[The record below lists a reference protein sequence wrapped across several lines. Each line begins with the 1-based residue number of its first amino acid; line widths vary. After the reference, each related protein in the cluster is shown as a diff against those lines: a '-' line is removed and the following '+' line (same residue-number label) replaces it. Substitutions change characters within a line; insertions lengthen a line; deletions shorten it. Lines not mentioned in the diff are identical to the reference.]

1 MKKTYFYC
9 LLIVLFLPSA
19 YAEEKLRIAILY
31 QHPVN
36 AGGWSQSHEQAR
48 LAIDDLYGG
57 KVETA
62 IVENVTP
69 GPDTI
74 RVLTRLS
81 REGYDM
87 IFATSFGHMNPVAR
101 VARQFPGVI
110 FEHASGY
117 KRAKNVGNYQIR
129 ASEGRYLS
137 GRLAGAMSAT
147 GKLGYVGA
155 FPIPEVVRGINAFTL
170 GAKAINPDATVQV
183 IWINSWSD
191 PSKER
196 DAAGLLIDAG
206 VDLITHHTETPSIAV
221 AAEQADIYFIGY
233 QYDRSAFAPT
243 KHLATVE
250 HNWLPLY
257 QASIDAR
264 LAGQWES
271 TDLWMGLE
279 SDATRLVGLSD
290 DIPDEVHADMAATRA
305 AIIAGDKVIFAGP
318 LISADGVQMAT
329 PGETLS
335 WEAVSRM
342 EWFVGGVLENH

>member
-1 MKKTYFYC
+1 MNRTCFFC
-9 LLIVLFLPSA
+9 FVMLFSQSPVA
-19 YAEEKLRIAILY
+19 AEEKLRIAMLY

-48 LAIDDLYGG
+48 VALDAMYQDKIETVAI
-57 KVETA
+57 
-62 IVENVTP
+62 ENVTP

-81 REGYDM
+81 RDGYDM

-101 VARQFPGVI
+101 VARQFPKVT

-117 KRAKNVGNYQIR
+117 KRGKNVGNYQIR

-137 GRLAGAMSAT
+137 GRLAGAMSAS
-147 GKLGYVGA
+147 GRLGYVGA

-170 GAKAINPDATVQV
+170 GAKAINPDVTVQV

-206 VDLITHHTETPSIAV
+206 VDVITHHTETPSIAI
-221 AAEQADIYFIGY
+221 AAEQAGVFYVGY
-233 QYDRSAFAPT
+233 QHDRSAFAPT
-243 KHLATVE
+243 RHLATVE

-257 QASIDAR
+257 QASISER
-264 LAGQWES
+264 LAGQWQS
-271 TDLWMGLE
+271 QDRWMGLE
-279 SDATRLVGLSD
+279 ADATRLVGLSN
-290 DIPDEVHADMAATRA
+290 DIPDEALADMEKTREA
-305 AIIAGDKVIFAGP
+305 MIAGEKHIFEGP
-318 LISADGVQMAT
+318 LVSTDGVQMAAS
-329 PGETLS
+329 GEVLVK
-335 WEAVSRM
+335 EAVSKM
-342 EWFVGGVLENH
+342 EWFVDGVLENH